1 MVSRSTTKKNTMDRW
16 HAALVRAIAEGVEV
30 RQLAGCGGWIA
41 TSGSDPETAYEV
53 TPWECECHAG
63 QFVDPVC
70 KHRAALLW
78 KLGRLYFEPDPSRP
92 GLCPTCNGVGAHPV
106 IHLGDRLADASQVV
120 CQDCHGS
127 GHARDQAA

>member
-1 MVSRSTTKKNTMDRW
+1 MVTRSTVKKNTMDRW
-16 HAALVRAIAEGVEV
+16 HSALVRAIAEGVEV

-41 TSGSDPETAYEV
+41 TSGSDRDTAYEV
-53 TPWECECHAG
+53 TPWECECYAG
-63 QFVDPVC
+63 QFIDPVC

-106 IHLGDRLADASQVV
+106 IHFNGPQEKPERVV
-120 CQDCHGS
+120 CRDCRGT
-127 GHARDQAA
+127 GARQEAA